1 MKTIIGVL
9 IAMCVCLSWA
19 HEEHEHDR
27 DARAHG
33 HADEHGHGEER
44 GVEVSEAASK
54 LIGLTTVR
62 AEQRVLDS
70 IVTVPARVVENPK
83 AARTISARI
92 GGFVTYTAAAPQAVA
107 PDERLFEFVSPEAA
121 AQHGELKALESR
133 LEQLTTAG
141 AKNAQL
147 KTDLS
152 IARITYAALT
162 NGLLVV
168 SAEEGRFAQTVPCAG
183 RLLGFEVASGSYVE
197 RGAPLARLR
206 AETEPYVLARLPV
219 SEAVELSDGLSASVA
234 GEPGTVLLDR
244 TKNDGLVDVWFAFAA
259 DAKPKVRIGESV
271 QLEMRKE
278 TNGEPVVAIS
288 SVAIFRDGI
297 APTVLVRDEHD
308 EDRFVTQPIAP
319 GRTANGWTEVSGLEA
334 DAEVVVKGLYELRQ
348 ALPSRGQKKR
358 AAGHFHADGKFH
370 AGGHDE
376 E

>member
-1 MKTIIGVL
+1 MKRIIGVL
-9 IAMCVCLSWA
+9 LATCACLAWA
-19 HEEHEHDR
+19 HEEHEHDH
-27 DARAHG
+27 DGQAHR
-33 HADEHGHGEER
+33 HAHEHGHGEER
-44 GVEVSEAASK
+44 GVEVSEAAAK

-92 GGFVTYTAAAPQAVA
+92 GGFVTYTAAAPQAVSA
-107 PDERLFEFVSPEAA
+107 EERLFEFVSPEAA
-121 AQHGELKALESR
+121 AKYGELKALEAR
-133 LEQLTTAG
+133 LEMLTTAG

-244 TKNDGLVDVWFAFAA
+244 TKNDGLIDVWFAFAA

-278 TNGEPVVAIS
+278 TNGEPVLAIPTA
-288 SVAIFRDGI
+288 AIFRDGI

-308 EDRFVTQPIAP
+308 EDRFVTEKVTP
-319 GRTANGWTEVSGLEA
+319 GRTANGWTEVTGLDD
-334 DAEVVVKGLYELRQ
+334 DAEVVVEGLYELRQ
-348 ALPSRGQKKR
+348 ALPSRGQEKR

>member
-19 HEEHEHDR
+19 HEEHEHDH
-27 DARAHG
+27 DAQAHG

-152 IARITYAALT
+152 IARITYAAGKLAL
-162 NGLLVV
+162 N
-168 SAEEGRFAQTVPCAG
+168 EGVNI
-183 RLLGFEVASGSYVE
+183 
-197 RGAPLARLR
+197 LR
-206 AETEPYVLARLPV
+206 IGVYKQFTGDDIV
-219 SEAVELSDGLSASVA
+219 SDGGKP
-234 GEPGTVLLDR
+234 GENTFTVL
-244 TKNDGLVDVWFAFAA
+244 F
-259 DAKPKVRIGESV
+259 
-271 QLEMRKE
+271 
-278 TNGEPVVAIS
+278 
-288 SVAIFRDGI
+288 
-297 APTVLVRDEHD
+297 
-308 EDRFVTQPIAP
+308 
-319 GRTANGWTEVSGLEA
+319 
-334 DAEVVVKGLYELRQ
+334 
-348 ALPSRGQKKR
+348 
-358 AAGHFHADGKFH
+358 
-370 AGGHDE
+370 
-376 E
+376 